1 MAAGGEGWSCLQ
13 VQERV
18 FFRFFFSNHDILPMR
33 INITFWMKSVHPML
47 EVVYSQRRP
56 VADSAHRYFGDMSAP
71 QENIPRNCGG
81 AT

>member
-1 MAAGGEGWSCLQ
+1 MAAGGDGWSCLQ

-18 FFRFFFSNHDILPMR
+18 FFRFFSPIMIFLPMR
-33 INITFWMKSVHPML
+33 INMTCWMKSVHPML

-56 VADSAHRYFGDMSAP
+56 VADSAHRYHGDMSAP
-71 QENIPRNCGG
+71 KVNIPRNCGG

>member
-1 MAAGGEGWSCLQ
+1 
-13 VQERV
+13 
-18 FFRFFFSNHDILPMR
+18 MR
-33 INITFWMKSVHPML
+33 INMTFWMKSVHPML
-47 EVVYSQRRP
+47 EVVHSQRRP